1 MCPAVTAQTRAVT
14 RGALWWLQQAD
25 ICALLEVPLGNG
37 RRADILGLDPSG
49 AFHLIEVKAS
59 AQDLGRD
66 RKWPAYRAFAD
77 HFYFAVPPELAAI
90 VPFPEVGLLV
100 CDRHEA
106 VLLRPAPRHPLH
118 PARRR
123 ALLVRFA
130 RLAAMRLA
138 ASAQRTPHAPSS
150 SQLSIR

>member
-1 MCPAVTAQTRAVT
+1 MCPAVTARTRAVT
-14 RGALWWLQQAD
+14 RGALCWLEQAD

-37 RRADILGLDPSG
+37 RRADILGLDPNG
-49 AFHLIEVKAS
+49 AFHLVEVKTS
-59 AQDLGRD
+59 AADLGRD
-66 RKWPAYRAFAD
+66 RKWPAYRAYAD
-77 HFYFAVPPELAAI
+77 HFYFAVPPELAAG
-90 VPFPEVGLLV
+90 VPCPEVGLLV

-130 RLAAMRLA
+130 RLAAIRLRTH
-138 ASAQRTPHAPSS
+138 AQRAAYSPSI
-150 SQLSIR
+150 SQLSIK